1 MRKPKQSII
10 KLSNTKQ
17 TAKISALSSRNVS
30 KYEFLT
36 SENIL
41 LEKELLENAS
51 TIKTFNYSQL
61 GSE

>member
-17 TAKISALSSRNVS
+17 TAKISALSSRNIS

-41 LEKELLENAS
+41 LEKELLENTS
-51 TIKTFNYSQL
+51 TIKTFKYSPL